1 VLRSISLY
9 KEHGILDKFDY
20 YAMGNLCVENDVEI
34 MYKTL
39 RIVREALPDKKIH
52 VFGLRLNAL
61 KKVYWLIDSF
71 DTTAWTRPVD
81 STLNAN
87 YSAKTHEERIRFFER
102 WLEKYNKIIKNT
114 TLDMYICKE

>member
-1 VLRSISLY
+1 VLRSIALY
-9 KEHGILDKFDY
+9 REHGILDNYDY
-20 YAMGNLCVENDVEI
+20 YAVGNLCVENDVEI

-39 RIVREALPDKKIH
+39 KLVREALPDKKIH

-81 STLNAN
+81 TTLKAN
-87 YSAKTHEERIRFFER
+87 YSCKTREERIRFFER
-102 WLEKYNKIIKNT
+102 WLEKYSNIARNT
-114 TLDMYICKE
+114 PLDTFI